1 MYFDFLWLT
10 QSFLSRFS
18 CFSLLWVLYIYL
30 FSLSFLY
37 HLSLSIPFSSKRDFV
52 SHSFC
57 VRLYFYLSSTLGLY
71 PLTFSIQSVS
81 SSPSTFFLFR
91 WHAFRP
97 LQPRVWTTG
106 FSQSLRAK
114 EKTVLVAMQRRK
126 EREGGIRK
134 REREKETETT
144 RRATAMIIIRR
155 PNNQCDPPGKK
166 PRASPCVRSCSAAFF
181 TPSHSLFQVSLSP
194 IFFLSSSYYS
204 VIGCQCVA
212 SYGVHKIASIEI
224 ALAIIQFIRNFWN
237 FWQL

>member
-1 MYFDFLWLT
+1 M
-10 QSFLSRFS
+10 QSFLYRFS
-18 CFSLLWVLYIYL
+18 YFFSPLSPLYIL
-30 FSLSFLY
+30 ILSLSFLY

-52 SHSFC
+52 SFC
-57 VRLYFYLSSTLGLY
+57 VRLYFYLSSTPGPY

-97 LQPRVWTTG
+97 LQPRVWTTS

-126 EREGGIRK
+126 EREGGIRE

-181 TPSHSLFQVSLSP
+181 TPSHSLSQVSLSP

-224 ALAIIQFIRNFWN
+224 ALAIIQFIRNFRN
-237 FWQL
+237 F

>member
-1 MYFDFLWLT
+1 M
-10 QSFLSRFS
+10 QSFLYRFS
-18 CFSLLWVLYIYL
+18 YFFSPLSPLYIL
-30 FSLSFLY
+30 ILSLSFLY

-52 SHSFC
+52 RHSFC
-57 VRLYFYLSSTLGLY
+57 VRLYFYLFSTPGPY

-97 LQPRVWTTG
+97 LQPRVWTTS

-126 EREGGIRK
+126 EREGGIRE

-181 TPSHSLFQVSLSP
+181 TPSHSLSQVSLSP
-194 IFFLSSSYYS
+194 ISFLSSSYYS